1 MIKLMVDFT
10 KIVMRM
16 PQPWPTWLLLLVSA
30 NLVAPLFFLGSLEAR
45 VALVGMMIGAT
56 LMMILFSRFGYV
68 RLLGLGHIPWLFTVP
83 WLWSRLGEA
92 SVVYHK

>member
-1 MIKLMVDFT
+1 MIKLMVAFT
-10 KIVMRM
+10 KIIMRM

-56 LMMILFSRFGYV
+56 LMMILFSRFGWV
-68 RLLGLGHIPWLFTVP
+68 HWRKVGENLGSPMLFRG
-83 WLWSRLGEA
+83 L
-92 SVVYHK
+92 